1 MYLSF
6 MRTKVRFDVAFLN
19 VIFGLKYVF
28 GSWPSGQS
36 LSVRTNIQNVSSAL
50 FQGGRSC
57 PASVDCK
64 RIPQRLHIANYDC
77 MKTLVHVK
85 YTLVEAGFFE
95 VYSFILQKTLG
106 ENCSFDEH
114 LPTVLSSIF
123 PCAPGVAFP
132 NFSSMES
139 CSFPHSPA
147 RHTPSTSSSRPPFSC

>member
-1 MYLSF
+1 MRTQACIKGKVFKICRRWNFPSIHFQTLSICPRQGIRPCIVHLKKGYFMYLSF

-106 ENCSFDEH
+106 
-114 LPTVLSSIF
+114 
-123 PCAPGVAFP
+123 
-132 NFSSMES
+132 
-139 CSFPHSPA
+139 
-147 RHTPSTSSSRPPFSC
+147 